1 MTLPKNYRIKTSESS
16 RNKGMIQN
24 WSPFPEAWVG
34 TGIMI
39 GIWTVTFGILA
50 SGIISLNG

>member
-1 MTLPKNYRIKTSESS
+1 
-16 RNKGMIQN
+16 MIQN

-39 GIWTVTFGILA
+39 GILTVTFGILA

>member
-1 MTLPKNYRIKTSESS
+1 MTLPKNYGGNRTTRSKS
-16 RNKGMIQN
+16 KIQN
-24 WSPFPEAWVG
+24 WSQFAETWTG

-39 GIWTVTFGILA
+39 GIWAVTFGILA